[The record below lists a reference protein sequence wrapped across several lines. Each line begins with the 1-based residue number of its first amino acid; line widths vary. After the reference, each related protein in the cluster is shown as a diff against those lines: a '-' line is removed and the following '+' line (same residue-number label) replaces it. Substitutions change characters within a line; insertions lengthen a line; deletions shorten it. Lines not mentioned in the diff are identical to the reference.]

1 MLPAV
6 RAVGLTVYFVAQYGV
21 LNYVRKRS
29 HIYPLWFANVANNIL
44 WWTFVKAA
52 YRSASSLSGKTL
64 TFKSTLKGKGMLV
77 AKNLGDLWMPTTC
90 LLALLVSLG
99 EPLSLGAS
107 PCILSCCQ

>member
-1 MLPAV
+1 M
-6 RAVGLTVYFVAQYGV
+6 GLTVYFVAQYGV

-77 AKNLGDLWMPTTC
+77 AKNIGDLWMPTTC

-99 EPLSLGAS
+99 ADTYRHFFATAKLPIKQQAGSHL
-107 PCILSCCQ
+107 